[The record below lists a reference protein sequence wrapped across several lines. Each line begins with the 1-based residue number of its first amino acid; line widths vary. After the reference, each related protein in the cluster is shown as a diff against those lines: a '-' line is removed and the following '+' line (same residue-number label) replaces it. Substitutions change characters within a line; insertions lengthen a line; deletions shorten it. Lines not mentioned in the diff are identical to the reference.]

1 MTGRLCLSAQQ
12 YMGTCFKLGKDKAGK
27 GEGWALPFSCCVRD
41 TVGLYTPWPLW
52 LLGYKE
58 SLPLPFRQLMVM
70 DESYVINQLKEDV
83 SYVSTQFNIDMQIA
97 R

>member
-1 MTGRLCLSAQQ
+1 
-12 YMGTCFKLGKDKAGK
+12 MGSTEFAMIL
-27 GEGWALPFSCCVRD
+27 LYIPFSCV
-41 TVGLYTPWPLW
+41 
-52 LLGYKE
+52 
-58 SLPLPFRQLMVM
+58 FRQLMVM